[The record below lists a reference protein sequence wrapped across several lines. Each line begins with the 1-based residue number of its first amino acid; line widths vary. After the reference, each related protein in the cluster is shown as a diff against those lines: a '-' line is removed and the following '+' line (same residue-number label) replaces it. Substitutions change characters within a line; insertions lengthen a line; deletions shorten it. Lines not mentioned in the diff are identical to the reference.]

1 MAMEDETKLTTVE
14 TDVGATADGGTKTTT
29 TTTTTTTRR
38 TLVETDAAAA
48 TEPASSSP
56 SSVISTSLVGKY
68 DEWVTGHTGLA
79 RNVETMLYVAPQL
92 VPKRVMEPEVAT
104 QFGYSLVG
112 LLHLYHD
119 YVLFKSSSSDAEPP
133 TNSEQL
139 TRLIRVPLSLIS
151 HVQVLAEVV
160 ARKVGGDVGKW
171 RLIVWVEVVKGV
183 LRLMLLSQQR
193 RAMLARGGKDATF
206 DVGEVAREDLLLG
219 GEVCHILRP
228 VVYALLRHRRP
239 ETSWTPV
246 AVSLLV
252 EVSGLAM
259 SAAAVKSET
268 LKKPASGDKAK
279 EELAARKMALLLYF
293 LRDPVFATVTKPAT
307 GKVQDRILMQ
317 RPLAIEHYRSPWI
330 IFAHLFALC
339 ILCCAVQAADVLDYV
354 PGVGKLFRF
363 GVTAILD
370 YYHQFH
376 FYTSA
381 S

>member
-1 MAMEDETKLTTVE
+1 MEDETKLTTVE
-14 TDVGATADGGTKTTT
+14 TDVGATADGGAKTTT
-29 TTTTTTTRR
+29 TTTTITTRR
-38 TLVETDAAAA
+38 THVETDAAAA
-48 TEPASSSP
+48 TELASTSP
-56 SSVISTSLVGKY
+56 STLIATSLIGKY

-119 YVLFKSSSSDAEPP
+119 YVLFKSLSSDAEPP
-133 TNSEQL
+133 TNSEQYVAL
-139 TRLIRVPLSLIS
+139 SWPPALIAPTADCGSICFNDKTLY
-151 HVQVLAEVV
+151 
-160 ARKVGGDVGKW
+160 GDP
-171 RLIVWVEVVKGV
+171 IVWVEVVKGV

-246 AVSLLV
+246 AISLLV

-268 LKKPASGDKAK
+268 PKKPTSDDKAK
-279 EELAARKMALLLYF
+279 DELAARKVCLIV
-293 LRDPVFATVTKPAT
+293 D
-307 GKVQDRILMQ
+307 
-317 RPLAIEHYRSPWI
+317 LAR
-330 IFAHLFALC
+330 
-339 ILCCAVQAADVLDYV
+339 AVNRKRLTTIAADVLDYV